1 MFSRVIGVKPGRLR
15 QLIGLACVMAV
26 AMASILHVAGDF
38 SPISSDTL
46 SIGAAEADADR
57 SVADAAVEACHSCAV
72 GAFLA
77 TGQNL
82 EGTTVTGAIP
92 AGRALHMFAFRQPA
106 TAPPPRTLI

>member
-1 MFSRVIGVKPGRLR
+1 MLSRVIGVKSGHLR

-38 SPISSDTL
+38 SSVPSDTL
-46 SIGAAEADADR
+46 SVSAAQADADR
-57 SVADAAVEACHSCAV
+57 SAADAAVEACHSCAV

-82 EGTTVTGAIP
+82 EGTVVAGAIP